1 MKNFRKNYL
10 KNLEY
15 RIIFCSRKGVGN
27 LWKICTK
34 KEYENKELI
43 FPTQQNDVGTI
54 VELWSIN
61 QSVEKIVIF
70 GSSVTSACNPWSDID
85 VYVVLLEECHLRKP
99 KLSVPIDLWTNFDV
113 DDRLLAEINE
123 KGVVVFE
130 RGDIT

>member
-1 MKNFRKNYL
+1 M
-10 KNLEY
+10 
-15 RIIFCSRKGVGN
+15 
-27 LWKICTK
+27 WKICTK

-61 QSVEKIVIF
+61 QYVKKIVIF

-85 VYVVLLEECHLRKP
+85 VYVVLQEECRLRKP
-99 KLSVPIDLWTNFDV
+99 KLSVPIDLWTNFDI